1 MATTE
6 KLAKNLTINPQY
18 LFVNYVK
25 QSKLS
30 IFQTFIIDFSNCS
43 MFKISPPISCLCH
56 LTTTFMIFFF
66 ILSEGNPICEIIFT
80 NLDSL
85 NFNNSARL
93 TFHAQTQS
101 EAFYPLDIEIWFLKY
116 LDSQTNWFFILNSK
130 SETFYPIDFE
140 KLIPNGVGLTYIPMG
155 LDSLTYLHEFGTY
168 QITCYNTYFGH
179 VQIHDI
185 GYIW

>member
-18 LFVNYVK
+18 LFVNYVN
-25 QSKLS
+25 QSELS
-30 IFQTFIIDFSNCS
+30 NFQTFIIDFSNCS

-116 LDSQTNWFFILNSK
+116 LDSQTNWFSYSILRVRLF
-130 SETFYPIDFE
+130 TL
-140 KLIPNGVGLTYIPMG
+140 LILKNWFLME
-155 LDSLTYLHEFGTY
+155 LDSLTYLWDWTP
-168 QITCYNTYFGH
+168 
-179 VQIHDI
+179 
-185 GYIW
+185 

>member
-1 MATTE
+1 METTK
-6 KLAKNLTINPQY
+6 KLAKILTINPQY
-18 LFVNYVK
+18 LFVNYVN
-25 QSKLS
+25 QSELS

-80 NLDSL
+80 DLDSL

-116 LDSQTNWFFILNSK
+116 LDSQTNWFSYSILRVRLF
-130 SETFYPIDFE
+130 TL
-140 KLIPNGVGLTYIPMG
+140 LILKNWFLME
-155 LDSLTYLHEFGTY
+155 LDSLTYLWDWTP
-168 QITCYNTYFGH
+168 
-179 VQIHDI
+179 
-185 GYIW
+185 

>member
-1 MATTE
+1 M
-6 KLAKNLTINPQY
+6 
-18 LFVNYVK
+18 
-25 QSKLS
+25 S

-80 NLDSL
+80 DLDSL

-116 LDSQTNWFFILNSK
+116 LDSQTNWFSYSILRVRLF
-130 SETFYPIDFE
+130 TL
-140 KLIPNGVGLTYIPMG
+140 LILKNWFLME
-155 LDSLTYLHEFGTY
+155 LDSLTYLWDWTP
-168 QITCYNTYFGH
+168 
-179 VQIHDI
+179 
-185 GYIW
+185 